1 MISLLIEDHLMEL
14 GCAAVWQANSVE
26 TALGILDARKPDFAV
41 IDVNLGGVL
50 CYPIAERLD
59 AATIPFIF
67 VTGYGQKGVAETWA
81 RKPTLQKPFRFAAFA
96 DTVRAALTSAG
107 RTREA

>member
-50 CYPIAERLD
+50 
-59 AATIPFIF
+59 
-67 VTGYGQKGVAETWA
+67 
-81 RKPTLQKPFRFAAFA
+81 
-96 DTVRAALTSAG
+96 
-107 RTREA
+107 